1 MDKLSGDM
9 NYELL
14 MKGIDGE
21 VWSLDLPLDA
31 PAMNYQTNNLAEL
44 KDRNASYSQRISLP
58 RTTHNEQAFQFSFVI
73 GSGSYVPYMRFPCQ
87 LFYEGALISPVG
99 AVLNI
104 VDVSDESIGIQII
117 GATADLFDTLNNTD
131 AKDPGDGMFLL
142 KWYTDTMGQIERRLV
157 GPEGVKVLYFW
168 LYATLQKNPNI
179 PPISMEAIQQVRE
192 LDKFYPHLNWYDL
205 VTWIFAREGYS
216 LETDVDPVDRDEMFL
231 PCTYPV
237 LADNPNAPK
246 ASGTGWIQDPPI
258 GTTVGVVWQGFP
270 GVTLSD
276 PVAGRLLMG
285 TVAGT
290 FNWMTLWD
298 TTITFSFS
306 WSNISAIRNGSVAVQ
321 VTHYKNDGTS
331 AIVLIRSWSSGS
343 SGSASVNIPM
353 EAGEHILVSGSLATV
368 NPSANQYDMRFPV
381 SITAPPVPET
391 SPGDKPQPGLTYDLL
406 ASTGFKSLGDIV
418 KAFFQL
424 FGLTIDVNPA
434 TKVAR
439 AYSVQEFY
447 NRRSSSGK
455 NWSDKLIKGKDTK
468 LTFQLS
474 NYAQS
479 NEIKLEDNK
488 DNNVTDSYK
497 FSIPDVNLQ
506 PTKLLFQIG
515 FLAGLNQT
523 LYDEDTTDK
532 VHTIA
537 NYPIWTVNRGRVEN
551 GEMTETTW
559 EYNALSKPMVVHV
572 NKSDYMWPQVSVGYT
587 LIRVRLF
594 TAYFKNLN
602 YYVPKY
608 YDKLI
613 NNILKRPKILQTQIL
628 LDSLDIQSLDLFDP
642 IWLEEPGFWFYVSKI
657 NNFQA
662 EKITKVDLIRM

>member
-1 MDKLSGDM
+1 M

-31 PAMNYQTNNLAEL
+31 PAMNYQINNLAEL

-58 RTTHNEQAFQFSFVI
+58 RTTHNEQAFQFSFVV
-73 GSGSYVPYMRFPCQ
+73 GSGSCVPYMKFPCQ
-87 LFYEGALISPVG
+87 LFYEGALISPAG

-104 VDVSDESIGIQII
+104 VDVSDTSIGVQIL
-117 GATADLFDTLNNTD
+117 GATVDLFDTLNNTD

-142 KWYTDTMGQIERRLV
+142 KWYTDTMGQTERYLS
-157 GPEGVKVLYFW
+157 GPEKVKVLYFW
-168 LYATLQKNPNI
+168 LYATLQKNPNF
-179 PPISMEAIQQVRE
+179 PPFAMEAIRQVRE

-205 VTWIFAREGYS
+205 VTWIFDRAGYS
-216 LETDVDPVDRDEMFL
+216 LETDVDPVDRAEMFL

-237 LADNPNAPK
+237 LADNPKAPR
-246 ASGTGWIQDPPI
+246 ASGIGWIRDF
-258 GTTVGVVWQGFP
+258 TVGTPAGVIWKGSP
-270 GVTLSD
+270 GVTLRD
-276 PVAGRLLMG
+276 PVAGRLNIG
-285 TVAGT
+285 PGSGT
-290 FNWMTLWD
+290 FSWMTLWD
-298 TTITFSFS
+298 TTITFRFS
-306 WSNISAIRNGSVAVQ
+306 WSNISAIRNSSVAVK

-331 AIVLIRSWSSGS
+331 AVVLTRSWSTGS
-343 SGSASVNIPM
+343 SGSASVDIQM
-353 EAGEHILVSGSLATV
+353 EAGEHILVSGTLAVIT
-368 NPSANQYDMRFPV
+368 NPVSSFDMRFPV

-418 KAFFQL
+418 KAFVQL
-424 FGLTIDVNPA
+424 FGLTVDVNPA
-434 TKVAR
+434 TKEAR
-439 AYSVQEFY
+439 AYSIQEFY

-474 NYAQS
+474 SYAQS
-479 NEIKLEDNK
+479 NEMKLEDNK

-515 FLAGLNQT
+515 FLAGLNQS
-523 LYDEDTTDK
+523 LYDAGNTNK
-532 VHTIA
+532 IHTLA
-537 NYPIWTVNRGRVEN
+537 NYPIWTINRGRMEN
-551 GEMTETTW
+551 GEVTETTW
-559 EYNALSKPMVVHV
+559 EYNVLSKPMVVHID
-572 NKSDYMWPQVSVGYT
+572 KSDYMRPNVRVGYT
-587 LIRVRLF
+587 LTQVRLY

-613 NNILKRPKILQTQIL
+613 NNILKRPKILQVQIL
-628 LDSLDIQSLDLFDP
+628 LDSLDIQSLDLFNP
-642 IWLEEPGFWFYVSKI
+642 IWLEEHGFWFYVSKI

-662 EKITKVDLIRM
+662 GKIPKVDLIRM

>member
-1 MDKLSGDM
+1 MD
-9 NYELL
+9 YELL

-31 PAMNYQTNNLAEL
+31 PAMNYQINSLAEL

-58 RTTHNEQAFQFSFVI
+58 RTTHNEQAFQFSFEV
-73 GSGSYVPYMRFPCQ
+73 GSGSDVPYMRFPCQ
-87 LFYEGALISPVG
+87 LFYEGALISPAG

-104 VDVSDESIGIQII
+104 VDVSDTSIGVQIL
-117 GATADLFDTLNNTD
+117 GATVDLFDTLNNTD

-142 KWYTDTMGQIERRLV
+142 KWYTDTMGQTERYLS
-157 GPEGVKVLYFW
+157 GSGEAKVLYFW
-168 LYATLQKNPNI
+168 LYATLEKNPNF
-179 PPISMEAIQQVRE
+179 PPFAMEAIRQVSE

-205 VTWIFAREGYS
+205 VTWIFDRAGYS

-237 LADNPNAPK
+237 LADNPKAPG
-246 ASGTGWIQDPPI
+246 ASGIGWIRNPSV
-258 GTTVGVVWQGFP
+258 GTPTGVIWKGSP

-276 PVAGRLLMG
+276 PVAGRLTIG
-285 TVAGT
+285 PGSGT
-290 FNWMTLWD
+290 FSWMTLWD
-298 TTITFSFS
+298 TTITFRFS
-306 WSNISAIRNGSVAVQ
+306 WSNISAIQKSSVSVK

-331 AIVLIRSWSSGS
+331 AVVLTRSWSSGS
-343 SGSASVNIPM
+343 SGSASVDIQM
-353 EAGEHILVSGSLATV
+353 EAGEHILVSGTLSIVT
-368 NPSANQYDMRFPV
+368 NPGSSFDLRFPV

-418 KAFFQL
+418 KAFVQL
-424 FGLTIDVNPA
+424 FGLTVDVNPV

-439 AYSVQEFY
+439 AYSIQEFY
-447 NRRSSSGK
+447 NRLSSSGK
-455 NWSDKLIKGKDTK
+455 NWSDKLIKGKDSK

-474 NYAQS
+474 SYAQS
-479 NEIKLEDNK
+479 NEMKLEDNK

-515 FLAGLNQT
+515 FLAGLNQS
-523 LYDEDTTDK
+523 LYDADTTNK
-532 VHTIA
+532 IHTLA
-537 NYPIWTVNRGRVEN
+537 NYPIWTINRGRVEN
-551 GEMTETTW
+551 GEVIETTW
-559 EYNALSKPMVVHV
+559 EYNVLSKPMVVHID
-572 NKSDYMWPQVSVGYT
+572 KSDYMRPKVRVGNT
-587 LIRVRLF
+587 ITQVRLY
-594 TAYFKNLN
+594 TAYFKKLK

-608 YDKLI
+608 YGKLI
-613 NNILKRPKILQTQIL
+613 NNILKRPKILQVQIL
-628 LDSLDIQSLDLFDP
+628 LDSFDIQSLDLFNP
-642 IWLEEPGFWFYVSKI
+642 IWLEEHGFWFYVSKI

-662 EKITKVDLIRM
+662 GKIPKVDLIRM

>member
-1 MDKLSGDM
+1 M

-31 PAMNYQTNNLAEL
+31 PAMTYQINNLSEL

-58 RTTHNEQAFQFSFVI
+58 RTTHNEQAFQFSFVV
-73 GSGSYVPYMRFPCQ
+73 GSGSDAPYMKFPCQ
-87 LFYEGALISPVG
+87 LFYEGALISPAG

-104 VDVSDESIGIQII
+104 VDVSDTSIGVQIL
-117 GATADLFDTLNNTD
+117 GATVDLFDTLNNTD

-142 KWYTDTMGQIERRLV
+142 KWYTDTMGQTERYLS
-157 GPEGVKVLYFW
+157 GPKGVKVRYFW
-168 LYATLQKNPNI
+168 LYATLQKNPNF
-179 PPISMEAIQQVRE
+179 PPFAMEAIRQVSG

-205 VTWIFAREGYS
+205 VTWIFDRAGYS
-216 LETDVDPVDRDEMFL
+216 LETDVDSADRAGMFL

-237 LADNPNAPK
+237 LADNPKAPG
-246 ASGTGWIQDPPI
+246 ASGVGWIRNPTV
-258 GTTVGVVWQGFP
+258 GTPNGVVWKGSP

-276 PVAGRLLMG
+276 PVAGRLTTG
-285 TVAGT
+285 PGSGT
-290 FNWMTLWD
+290 FSWMTLWD
-298 TTITFSFS
+298 TTITFKFS
-306 WSNISAIRNGSVAVQ
+306 WSNISAIQKSSVSVK

-331 AIVLIRSWSSGS
+331 AVVLTRTWSSGS
-343 SGSASVNIPM
+343 SGSASVNIQM
-353 EAGEHILVSGSLATV
+353 EAGEHIQVSGTLAIV
-368 NPSANQYDMRFPV
+368 INSGGSFDLRFPV

-418 KAFFQL
+418 KAFVQL
-424 FGLTIDVNPA
+424 FGLTVDVNPA

-439 AYSVQEFY
+439 AYSTREFY
-447 NRRSSSGK
+447 NRQSSSGK

-474 NYAQS
+474 SYAQS
-479 NEIKLEDNK
+479 NEMKLEDNK

-515 FLAGLNQT
+515 FLAGLNQR
-523 LYDEDTTDK
+523 LYDSDTTNTT
-532 VHTIA
+532 HTLA
-537 NYPIWTVNRGRVEN
+537 NYPIWTVNRGQMEN
-551 GEMTETTW
+551 GKMTEPTW
-559 EYNALSKPMVVHV
+559 EYNVLSKPMVVHID
-572 NKSDYMWPQVSVGYT
+572 KSDFMRPKVKVGYT
-587 LIRVRLF
+587 LTQVRLY

-608 YDKLI
+608 YNKLI
-613 NNILKRPKILQTQIL
+613 NNILKRPKILQVQIL
-628 LDSLDIQSLDLFDP
+628 LDSLDIQNLDLFNP
-642 IWLEEPGFWFYVSKI
+642 IWLEEHGFWFYVSKI
-657 NNFQA
+657 SNFQA
-662 EKITKVDLIRM
+662 GKITKVDLIRM

>member
-1 MDKLSGDM
+1 M

-14 MKGIDGE
+14 MKGIDGK

-31 PAMNYQTNNLAEL
+31 PAMNYQINNLAEL

-58 RTTHNEQAFQFSFVI
+58 RTTHNEQAFQFSFEV
-73 GSGSYVPYMRFPCQ
+73 GSGSGVPYMRFPCQ
-87 LFYEGALISPVG
+87 LFYEGALISPAG

-104 VDVSDESIGIQII
+104 VDVSDTSIGVQIL
-117 GATADLFDTLNNTD
+117 GATVDLFDTLNNTD

-142 KWYTDTMGQIERRLV
+142 KWYTDTMGQTERYLS
-157 GPEGVKVLYFW
+157 GSGEAKVLYFW
-168 LYATLQKNPNI
+168 LYATLQKNPNF
-179 PPISMEAIQQVRE
+179 PPFAMEAIRQVRE

-205 VTWIFAREGYS
+205 VTWIFGRAGYS
-216 LETDVDPVDRDEMFL
+216 LETDVDPVDRAEMFL

-237 LADNPNAPK
+237 LADDPK
-246 ASGTGWIQDPPI
+246 APRASGIGWIRNP
-258 GTTVGVVWQGFP
+258 TVGTPTGVIWKGSP

-276 PVAGRLLMG
+276 PVAGRLTIG
-285 TVAGT
+285 PESGT
-290 FNWMTLWD
+290 FSWMTLWD
-298 TTITFSFS
+298 TTITFRFS
-306 WSNISAIRNGSVAVQ
+306 WSNISAIQKSSVSVK

-331 AIVLIRSWSSGS
+331 AVVLTRSWSSGS
-343 SGSASVNIPM
+343 SGSASVDIQM
-353 EAGEHILVSGSLATV
+353 EAGEHILVSGTLAIVT
-368 NPSANQYDMRFPV
+368 NPGSSFDMIFPV

-418 KAFFQL
+418 KAFVQL
-424 FGLTIDVNPA
+424 FGLTVDVNPV

-439 AYSVQEFY
+439 AYSIREFY

-474 NYAQS
+474 SYAQS

-515 FLAGLNQT
+515 FLAGLNQS
-523 LYDEDTTDK
+523 LYDADTTDK
-532 VHTIA
+532 IHTLA
-537 NYPIWTVNRGRVEN
+537 NYPIWTINRGRMEN
-551 GEMTETTW
+551 GEVTETTW
-559 EYNALSKPMVVHV
+559 EYNVLSKPMVVHID
-572 NKSDYMWPQVSVGYT
+572 KSDYMRPKVRVGHT
-587 LIRVRLF
+587 TTQVRLY
-594 TAYFKNLN
+594 TAYFKNLK

-613 NNILKRPKILQTQIL
+613 NNILKRPKILQVQIL
-628 LDSLDIQSLDLFDP
+628 LDSLDIQSLDLFNP
-642 IWLEEPGFWFYVSKI
+642 IWLEEHGFWFYVSKI

-662 EKITKVDLIRM
+662 GKIPKVDLIRM

>member
-1 MDKLSGDM
+1 M

-14 MKGIDGE
+14 MKGIDGK

-31 PAMNYQTNNLAEL
+31 PAMNYQINNLAEL

-58 RTTHNEQAFQFSFVI
+58 RTTHNEQAFQFSFVV
-73 GSGSYVPYMRFPCQ
+73 GSGSSVPYMKFPCQ
-87 LFYEGALISPVG
+87 LFYEGALISPAG

-104 VDVSDESIGIQII
+104 VDVSDASIGVQIL

-142 KWYTDTMGQIERRLV
+142 KWYTDTMGQTERYLS
-157 GPEGVKVLYFW
+157 GPEKAKVLYFW
-168 LYATLQKNPNI
+168 LYATLQKNPNF
-179 PPISMEAIQQVRE
+179 PPIAMEAIRQVSE

-205 VTWIFAREGYS
+205 VTWIFDRAGYS
-216 LETDVDPVDRDEMFL
+216 LETDVDLVDRAEMFL

-237 LADNPNAPK
+237 LADNPKDPR
-246 ASGTGWIQDPPI
+246 ASGIGWIRNPSV
-258 GTTVGVVWQGFP
+258 GTTGVTWKGSP

-276 PVAGRLLMG
+276 PVAGRLTIG
-285 TVAGT
+285 PTPGT

-298 TTITFSFS
+298 TTIAFNFS
-306 WSNISAIRNGSVAVQ
+306 WSNISDIQKSSVAVK

-331 AIVLIRSWSSGS
+331 AVVLVRSWSSGT
-343 SGSASVNIPM
+343 SGSASVDIQM
-353 EAGEHILVSGSLATV
+353 EAGEYILVSGTLAMV
-368 NPSANQYDMRFPV
+368 VKPVGSFDMRFPV

-418 KAFFQL
+418 KAFVQL
-424 FGLTIDVNPA
+424 FGLTVDVNPV

-439 AYSVQEFY
+439 AYSMQEFY

-474 NYAQS
+474 SYAQS
-479 NEIKLEDNK
+479 NEMKLEDNK

-515 FLAGLNQT
+515 FLAGLNQR
-523 LYDEDTTDK
+523 LYDADITNAT
-532 VHTIA
+532 HTLA
-537 NYPIWTVNRGRVEN
+537 NYPIWTVNRGRMEN

-559 EYNALSKPMVVHV
+559 EYNVLSKPMVVHID
-572 NKSDYMWPQVSVGYT
+572 KSDFMRPKVKVGRT
-587 LIRVRLF
+587 LTQVRLY
-594 TAYFKNLN
+594 TAYFKKLK

-608 YDKLI
+608 YNKLI
-613 NNILKRPKILQTQIL
+613 NNILKRPKILQVQIL
-628 LDSLDIQSLDLFDP
+628 LDSLDIQSLDLFNP
-642 IWLEEPGFWFYVSKI
+642 IWLEEHGFWFYVSKI

-662 EKITKVDLIRM
+662 GKIPKVDLIRM

>member
-1 MDKLSGDM
+1 M

-14 MKGIDGE
+14 MKGGDAE

-31 PAMNYQTNNLAEL
+31 PAMNYQINNLAEL

-58 RTTHNEQAFQFSFVI
+58 RTTHNEQAFQFSLVVD
-73 GSGSYVPYMRFPCQ
+73 SGSYVPYMKFPCQ
-87 LFYEGALISPVG
+87 LFYEGALISPAG

-104 VDVSDESIGIQII
+104 VDVSDTSIGIQII

-131 AKDPGDGMFLL
+131 AKDPGTGMFLL
-142 KWYTDTMGQIERRLV
+142 KWYTDTMGQAERYLS
-157 GPEGVKVLYFW
+157 GPGKSKVLYFW
-168 LYATLQKNPNI
+168 LYATLQKNPNV
-179 PPISMEAIQQVRE
+179 PPISTEAIQEVRE

-205 VTWIFAREGYS
+205 VTWIFDRKGYS
-216 LETDVDPVDRDEMFL
+216 LETDVDPVDRAEMFL

-237 LADNPNAPK
+237 LADNPNVPE
-246 ASGTGWIQDPPI
+246 ASGTGWIRDTPS
-258 GTTVGVVWQGFP
+258 GGFDSVRWQGSP

-276 PVAGRLLMG
+276 PVAGRLSINTTSG
-285 TVAGT
+285 E
-290 FNWMTLWD
+290 FSWMTLWD

-306 WSNISAIRNGSVAVQ
+306 WSNTSAIQKGTVAVQ

-331 AIVLIRSWSSGS
+331 AIVLTRSWTSGS
-343 SGSASVNIPM
+343 SGSASVDIPM
-353 EAGEHILVSGSLATV
+353 EAGEHIQVHGYLRVGSLSTD
-368 NPSANQYDMRFPV
+368 QYDMRFPV
-381 SITAPPVPET
+381 RITAPIPPET
-391 SPGDKPQPGLTYDLL
+391 SPGDRPYPGLTYDLL

-434 TKVAR
+434 TKVVR

-447 NRRSSSGK
+447 NRQSSSGK

-474 NYAQS
+474 SYAQT

-523 LYDEDTTDK
+523 LYDAGSTQRL
-532 VHTIA
+532 HTLA
-537 NYPIWTVNRGRVEN
+537 NYPIWTINRGRMEN

-559 EYNALSKPMVVHV
+559 EYNALSKPMVVHI
-572 NKSDYMWPQVSVGYT
+572 NKSDYLRPQVSVGYT
-587 LIRVRLF
+587 LTPIRLC

-628 LDSLDIQSLDLFDP
+628 LDSLDIQSLDLFNP
-642 IWLEEPGFWFYVSKI
+642 IWLEEHGFWFYVSKI

-662 EKITKVDLIRM
+662 GKITKVDLIRM

>member
-1 MDKLSGDM
+1 M

-31 PAMNYQTNNLAEL
+31 PAMNYQINNLAEL

-58 RTTHNEQAFQFSFVI
+58 RTTHNEQAFQFSFGI
-73 GSGSYVPYMRFPCQ
+73 GSGSNVPYMKFPCQ
-87 LFYEGALISPVG
+87 LFCEGARISPVG

-104 VDVSDESIGIQII
+104 VGVSDEAIGIQII

-131 AKDPGDGMFLL
+131 AKDPGDGMFLF
-142 KWYTDTMGQIERRLV
+142 KWYTDTMGQIEQHLT
-157 GPEGVKVLYFW
+157 GPEGVEVLYFW
-168 LYATLQKNPNI
+168 LYATLQKNPNT
-179 PPISMEAIQQVRE
+179 PPVSMEAIQQVRE

-216 LETDVDPVDRDEMFL
+216 LETDVDPVDRAEMFL

-237 LADNPNAPK
+237 LADNPRAPK
-246 ASGTGWIQDPPI
+246 ASGTGSIQDPSI
-258 GTTVGVVWQGFP
+258 GTTVGVTWQGLP
-270 GVTLSD
+270 GVPLSD
-276 PVAGRLLMG
+276 PVAGRLNMDH
-285 TVAGT
+285 APGT

-298 TTITFSFS
+298 TTITFSFA
-306 WSNISAIRNGSVAVQ
+306 WSNTSAIRNGAVTVK
-321 VTHYKNDGTS
+321 VTHYKNDGTD
-331 AIVLIRSWSSGS
+331 AIVLNRSWMSGS
-343 SGSASVNIPM
+343 SGSVSVYIPM
-353 EAGEHILVSGSLATV
+353 EAGENIQVYGALAVGRSSPTR
-368 NPSANQYDMRFPV
+368 YDMRFPV

-424 FGLTIDVNPA
+424 FGLTIDVDPA

-439 AYSVQEFY
+439 AYSAQEFY

-497 FSIPDVNLQ
+497 FSVPDVNLQ

-515 FLAGLNQT
+515 FLAGLNQG
-523 LYDEDTTDK
+523 LYDEDTTK
-532 VHTIA
+532 AHTLA
-537 NYPIWTVNRGRVEN
+537 NYPIWTINRGRVEN

-559 EYNALSKPMVVHV
+559 EYNALSKPMVVHI
-572 NKSDYMWPQVSVGYT
+572 NKSDYMQPQVRVGYFQT
-587 LIRVRLF
+587 RARLY

-628 LDSLDIQSLDLFDP
+628 LDPPDIQSLDLFNP
-642 IWLEEPGFWFYVSKI
+642 IWLEEHGFWFYVSKI

-662 EKITKVDLIRM
+662 GKITKVDLIRM

>member
-1 MDKLSGDM
+1 M

-31 PAMNYQTNNLAEL
+31 PAMNYQINNLAEL
-44 KDRNASYSQRISLP
+44 KDRNVSYSQRISLP
-58 RTTHNEQAFQFSFVI
+58 RTTHNEQAFQFSFVV
-73 GSGSYVPYMRFPCQ
+73 GSGSHVPYMKFPCQ
-87 LFYEGALISPVG
+87 LFYEGALISPAG

-104 VDVSDESIGIQII
+104 VDVSDTSIGVQIL

-131 AKDPGDGMFLL
+131 AKDPGTGMFLL
-142 KWYTDTMGQIERRLV
+142 KWYMDTMGQAERYLS
-157 GPEGVKVLYFW
+157 GPEESKVLYFW
-168 LYATLQKNPNI
+168 LYATLQKNPNGS
-179 PPISMEAIQQVRE
+179 PSSREAIGQVRE

-205 VTWIFAREGYS
+205 VTWIFDRAGYS
-216 LETDVDPVDRDEMFL
+216 LETDVDSVDRSEMFL

-258 GTTVGVVWQGFP
+258 GTIAGVIWQGYP

-285 TVAGT
+285 AVSGT
-290 FNWMTLWD
+290 FSWMTLWD

-331 AIVLIRSWSSGS
+331 AIVLTRSWSSGS
-343 SGSASVNIPM
+343 SGSASVDIPM
-353 EAGEHILVSGSLATV
+353 EAGEHIQVSGSLTTI
-368 NPSANQYDMRFPV
+368 NSPSVNQYDLRFPV

-455 NWSDKLIKGKDTK
+455 NWSDKLIEGKDTK

-474 NYAQS
+474 RYAQA

-515 FLAGLNQT
+515 FLAGLTQT
-523 LYDEDTTDK
+523 LYDWDTTNK
-532 VHTIA
+532 FHKLA
-537 NYPIWTVNRGRVEN
+537 NYPIWTINRGRMEN

-559 EYNALSKPMVVHV
+559 EYNALSKPMVVHI

-587 LIRVRLF
+587 LTRVRLY

-608 YDKLI
+608 YGKLI

-628 LDSLDIQSLDLFDP
+628 LDSLDIQGLDLFDP
-642 IWLEEPGFWFYVSKI
+642 IWLEEHGFWFYVSKI

-662 EKITKVDLIRM
+662 GKITKVDLIRM

>member
-1 MDKLSGDM
+1 
-9 NYELL
+9 

-31 PAMNYQTNNLAEL
+31 LAMNYQINNLAEL

-58 RTTHNEQAFQFSFVI
+58 RTTHNEQAFQFSFVV
-73 GSGSYVPYMRFPCQ
+73 GSGSNVPYRRFPCQ
-87 LFYEGALISPVG
+87 LFYEGALISPAG

-104 VDVSDESIGIQII
+104 VDVSDTSIGIQIL
-117 GATADLFDTLNNTD
+117 GANADLFDTLNNTD
-131 AKDPGDGMFLL
+131 AKDPGTGMFLL
-142 KWYTDTMGQIERRLV
+142 KWYTDTMGQSERYLS
-157 GPEGVKVLYFW
+157 GPEKSKVLYFW
-168 LYATLQKNPNI
+168 LYATLQKNPNV
-179 PPISMEAIQQVRE
+179 PPISMEAIGQVRE

-205 VTWIFAREGYS
+205 VTWIFDRAGYS
-216 LETDVDPVDRDEMFL
+216 LETDVDSVDRSEMFL

-237 LADNPNAPK
+237 LADNPNVPK
-246 ASGTGWIQDPPI
+246 ASGTGWIQDPPSGAI
-258 GTTVGVVWQGFP
+258 VGVIWQGSP

-285 TVAGT
+285 TLSGT
-290 FNWMTLWD
+290 FSWMTLWD

-306 WSNISAIRNGSVAVQ
+306 WSNISAIRNGHVAIQ
-321 VTHYKNDGTS
+321 VNHYKNDGTS
-331 AIVLIRSWSSGS
+331 AIVLNRTWLSGS
-343 SGSASVNIPM
+343 SGSASVDIPM
-353 EAGEHILVSGSLATV
+353 EAGEHILVYGSLYTG
-368 NPSANQYDMRFPV
+368 NPSVNQYDMRFPV
-381 SITAPPVPET
+381 SITAPPVPEI
-391 SPGDKPQPGLTYDLL
+391 SPGGKPQPGLTYDLL

-439 AYSVQEFY
+439 AYSVREFY

-474 NYAQS
+474 SYAQS

-523 LYDEDTTDK
+523 LYDRDSTSKT
-532 VHTIA
+532 HTLA
-537 NYPIWTVNRGRVEN
+537 NYPIWTINRGRMEN

-559 EYNALSKPMVVHV
+559 EYNALSKPMVVHI
-572 NKSDYMWPQVSVGYT
+572 NKSDYMWPQVSVGYALT
-587 LIRVRLF
+587 RVRLY
-594 TAYFKNLN
+594 TARFKSLN
-602 YYVPKY
+602 YYIPKY
-608 YDKLI
+608 YGKLI
-613 NNILKRPKILQTQIL
+613 DNILKRPKILQTQIL
-628 LDSLDIQSLDLFDP
+628 LDSLDIQSLDLFNP
-642 IWLEEPGFWFYVSKI
+642 IWLEEHGFWFYVSKI

-662 EKITKVDLIRM
+662 GKITKVDLIRM

>member
-1 MDKLSGDM
+1 M

-14 MKGIDGE
+14 MKGIDGD

-31 PAMNYQTNNLAEL
+31 PAMNYQINNLAEL

-73 GSGSYVPYMRFPCQ
+73 GSGSDVPYMKFPCQ

-104 VDVSDESIGIQII
+104 VDVSDTSIGIQIL

-131 AKDPGDGMFLL
+131 AKDPGTGMFLL
-142 KWYTDTMGQIERRLV
+142 KWYTDTMGQAERYLS
-157 GPEGVKVLYFW
+157 GTEESKVLYFW
-168 LYATLQKNPNI
+168 LYATLQKNPNV
-179 PPISMEAIQQVRE
+179 PPISMEAIRQVRE

-205 VTWIFAREGYS
+205 VTWIFDRAGYS
-216 LETDVDPVDRDEMFL
+216 LETDVDSVDRSEMFL

-237 LADNPNAPK
+237 LADNLNAPK

-258 GTTVGVVWQGFP
+258 GAIVGVTWQGYP

-276 PVAGRLLMG
+276 PIAGRLRMG
-285 TVAGT
+285 SVAGT
-290 FNWMTLWD
+290 FSWVTLWD
-298 TTITFSFS
+298 TTITFSFA
-306 WSNISAIRNGSVAVQ
+306 WSNISVIRNDSVTVQ

-331 AIVLIRSWSSGS
+331 VIVLTRSWSSES
-343 SGSASVNIPM
+343 SGSVSVDIQM
-353 EAGEHILVSGSLATV
+353 EAGEHILVDGSLITV
-368 NPSANQYDMRFPV
+368 KPSANQYDMRFPV
-381 SITAPPVPET
+381 SITAPPVPEI

-474 NYAQS
+474 SYAQS

-497 FSIPDVNLQ
+497 FSIQDVNLQ

-523 LYDEDTTDK
+523 LYDEDSTSKT
-532 VHTIA
+532 HTLA
-537 NYPIWTVNRGRVEN
+537 NYPIWTINRGRMEN

-559 EYNALSKPMVVHV
+559 EYNALSKPMVVHI
-572 NKSDYMWPQVSVGYT
+572 NKSDYMGVQISVGYDLT
-587 LIRVRLF
+587 RVRLY

-628 LDSLDIQSLDLFDP
+628 LDSLDIQSLDLFNP
-642 IWLEEPGFWFYVSKI
+642 IWLEEHGFWFYVSKI

-662 EKITKVDLIRM
+662 GKITKVDLVRM

>member
-1 MDKLSGDM
+1 M

-14 MKGIDGE
+14 MKGIGGE

-31 PAMNYQTNNLAEL
+31 PAMNYQINNLAEL

-58 RTTHNEQAFQFSFVI
+58 RTTHNEQAFQFSFVV
-73 GSGSYVPYMRFPCQ
+73 GSGSYVPYMKFPCQ
-87 LFYEGALISPVG
+87 LFYEGALISPAG

-104 VDVSDESIGIQII
+104 VDVSDTSIGVQIL
-117 GATADLFDTLNNTD
+117 GATTDLFDTLNNTD
-131 AKDPGDGMFLL
+131 AKDPGTGMFLL
-142 KWYTDTMGQIERRLV
+142 KWYTNTMGQAERYLS
-157 GPEGVKVLYFW
+157 GSEESKVLYFW
-168 LYATLQKNPNI
+168 LYATLQKNPNM
-179 PPISMEAIQQVRE
+179 PPISTEAIQEVRE

-205 VTWIFAREGYS
+205 VTWIFDREGYS
-216 LETDVDPVDRDEMFL
+216 LETDVDSVDRSEMFL

-246 ASGTGWIQDPPI
+246 ASGTGWIRDTPP
-258 GTTVGVVWQGFP
+258 GGLAGVTWQGSP

-276 PVAGRLLMG
+276 PVAGRLIINPIPG
-285 TVAGT
+285 E
-290 FNWMTLWD
+290 FSWMTLWD

-306 WSNISAIRNGSVAVQ
+306 WSNTSAIQRGTVAVR

-331 AIVLIRSWSSGS
+331 AIVLTRSWTSGS
-343 SGSASVNIPM
+343 SGSASVDIPM
-353 EAGEHILVSGSLATV
+353 EAGEHILVSGTLVAGYLTTD
-368 NPSANQYDMRFPV
+368 QYDMRFPV
-381 SITAPPVPET
+381 SITAPIPPET
-391 SPGDKPQPGLTYDLL
+391 SPGDKPYPGLTYDLL

-468 LTFQLS
+468 LTFRVS
-474 NYAQS
+474 SYAQS

-523 LYDEDTTDK
+523 LYDAGSTQRL
-532 VHTIA
+532 HTLA
-537 NYPIWTVNRGRVEN
+537 NYPIWTINRGRMEN

-559 EYNALSKPMVVHV
+559 EYNALSKPMVVHI
-572 NKSDYMWPQVSVGYT
+572 NKSDYMRPQVSVGYT
-587 LIRVRLF
+587 LTPIRLY

-613 NNILKRPKILQTQIL
+613 DNILKRPKILQTQIL
-628 LDSLDIQSLDLFDP
+628 LDSLDIQSLDLFNP
-642 IWLEEPGFWFYVSKI
+642 IWLEEHGFWFYVSKI

-662 EKITKVDLIRM
+662 GKITKVDLIRM

>member
-1 MDKLSGDM
+1 M

-14 MKGIDGE
+14 MKDSDGE

-31 PAMNYQTNNLAEL
+31 PAMNYQINNLAEL

-58 RTTHNEQAFQFSFVI
+58 RTTHNEQAFQFSSVI
-73 GSGSYVPYMRFPCQ
+73 GSGSYAPYRRFPCQ
-87 LFYEGALISPVG
+87 LFYEGALISPAG

-104 VDVSDESIGIQII
+104 VDASDESIGIQII

-142 KWYTDTMGQIERRLV
+142 KWYVDTMGQTERYLL
-157 GPEGVKVLYFW
+157 GAEETPILYFW
-168 LYATLQKNPNI
+168 LYATLQKNPNN
-179 PPISMEAIQQVRE
+179 PPIPMEAIGQVRE

-205 VTWIFAREGYS
+205 VTWIFDRAGYS
-216 LETDVDPVDRDEMFL
+216 LETDVDPVDRAEMFL

-237 LADNPNAPK
+237 LADNPNVPK
-246 ASGTGWIQDPPI
+246 ASGTGWVKDTPP
-258 GTTVGVVWQGFP
+258 GGLAGVKWQGSP

-276 PVAGRLLMG
+276 PVAGRLIIDTIPG
-285 TVAGT
+285 E
-290 FNWMTLWD
+290 FSWMTLWD

-306 WSNISAIRNGSVAVQ
+306 WSNTSAISRGTVAVR
-321 VTHYKNDGTS
+321 VAHYKNDGTD
-331 AIVLIRSWSSGS
+331 AIVLSRSWTSGS
-343 SGSASVNIPM
+343 SGSVSVDIPM
-353 EAGEHILVSGSLATV
+353 EAGEHILVNGSLLAGNFTTD
-368 NPSANQYDMRFPV
+368 QYDMRFPV
-381 SITAPPVPET
+381 SITAPIPPET
-391 SPGDKPQPGLTYDLL
+391 SPGDRPYPGLTYDLL

-418 KAFFQL
+418 KAFLQL

-434 TKVAR
+434 TRVAR
-439 AYSVQEFY
+439 AYSVQEIY

-474 NYAQS
+474 SYAQS

-497 FSIPDVNLQ
+497 FSIQDVNLQ

-515 FLAGLNQT
+515 FLAGLNQA
-523 LYDEDTTDK
+523 LYDEYTQRL
-532 VHTIA
+532 HTLA
-537 NYPIWTVNRGRVEN
+537 NYPIWTINRGRMEN

-559 EYNALSKPMVVHV
+559 EYNALNKPMVVHI
-572 NKSDYMWPQVSVGYT
+572 NKYDYMEPKVSVGYALT
-587 LIRVRLF
+587 QVRLY
-594 TAYFKNLN
+594 TARFKSLN

-608 YDKLI
+608 YGKLI
-613 NNILKRPKILQTQIL
+613 DNILKRPKILQTQIL
-628 LDSLDIQSLDLFDP
+628 LDSLDIQSLDLFNP
-642 IWLEEPGFWFYVSKI
+642 IWLEEHGFWFYVSKI

-662 EKITKVDLIRM
+662 GKITKVDLIRM

>member
-1 MDKLSGDM
+1 M

-14 MKGIDGE
+14 MKGIDGK

-31 PAMNYQTNNLAEL
+31 PAMNYQINNLAEL

-58 RTTHNEQAFQFSFVI
+58 RTTHNEQAFQFSFEV
-73 GSGSYVPYMRFPCQ
+73 GSGSGVPYMRFPCQ
-87 LFYEGALISPVG
+87 LFYGGALISPAG

-104 VDVSDESIGIQII
+104 VDVSDTSIGVQIL
-117 GATADLFDTLNNTD
+117 GATVDLFDTLNNTD

-142 KWYTDTMGQIERRLV
+142 KWYTDTMGQTERYLS
-157 GPEGVKVLYFW
+157 GPEEAKVLYFW
-168 LYATLQKNPNI
+168 LYATLQKNPNF
-179 PPISMEAIQQVRE
+179 PPFDMEAIRQVSE

-205 VTWIFAREGYS
+205 VTWIFDRAGYS
-216 LETDVDPVDRDEMFL
+216 LETDVDPVDRAEMFL

-237 LADNPNAPK
+237 LADNPEAPG
-246 ASGTGWIQDPPI
+246 ASGIGWIQNPLI
-258 GTTVGVVWQGFP
+258 GTPTGVIWKGSP
-270 GVTLSD
+270 GVTLKD
-276 PVAGRLLMG
+276 PVAGRLTIG
-285 TVAGT
+285 PGSGT
-290 FNWMTLWD
+290 FSWMTLWD
-298 TTITFSFS
+298 TTITFRFS
-306 WSNISAIRNGSVAVQ
+306 WSNISAIQKSSVSVK

-331 AIVLIRSWSSGS
+331 AVVLTRSWSSGS
-343 SGSASVNIPM
+343 SGSASVNIQM
-353 EAGEHILVSGSLATV
+353 EAGEHILVSGTLAIV
-368 NPSANQYDMRFPV
+368 INPGSSFDMRFPV

-418 KAFFQL
+418 KAFVQL
-424 FGLTIDVNPA
+424 FGLTVDVNPA

-439 AYSVQEFY
+439 AYSTREFY

-474 NYAQS
+474 SYAQS
-479 NEIKLEDNK
+479 NEMKLEDNK

-515 FLAGLNQT
+515 FLAGLNQS
-523 LYDEDTTDK
+523 LYDADTTNRI
-532 VHTIA
+532 HTLA
-537 NYPIWTVNRGRVEN
+537 NYPIWTVNRGRMEN
-551 GEMTETTW
+551 GEVTETTW
-559 EYNALSKPMVVHV
+559 EYNILSKPMVVRID
-572 NKSDYMWPQVSVGYT
+572 KSDYMRPKVRVGHT
-587 LIRVRLF
+587 TTQVRLY
-594 TAYFKNLN
+594 TAYFKNLK

-608 YDKLI
+608 YGKLI
-613 NNILKRPKILQTQIL
+613 NNILKSPKILQVQIL
-628 LDSLDIQSLDLFDP
+628 LDSLDIQSLDLFNP
-642 IWLEEPGFWFYVSKI
+642 IWLEEHGFWFYVSKI

-662 EKITKVDLIRM
+662 GKIPKVDLIRM

>member
-1 MDKLSGDM
+1 M

-31 PAMNYQTNNLAEL
+31 PAMNYQINNLAEL

-58 RTTHNEQAFQFSFVI
+58 RTTHNEQAFQFSSEI
-73 GSGSYVPYMRFPCQ
+73 GSGSYVPYMKFPCQ
-87 LFYEGALISPVG
+87 LFYEGALISPAG

-104 VDVSDESIGIQII
+104 VDISDTSIGIQIL
-117 GATADLFDTLNNTD
+117 GATTDLFDTLNSTD
-131 AKDPGDGMFLL
+131 AKDPGTGMFLL
-142 KWYTDTMGQIERRLV
+142 KWYTDTMGQAKRYLS
-157 GPEGVKVLYFW
+157 GPEESKVLYFW
-168 LYATLQKNPNI
+168 LYATLQKNPNV
-179 PPISMEAIQQVRE
+179 PPVHMEAIRQVRE

-205 VTWIFAREGYS
+205 VTWIFDQAGYS
-216 LETDVDPVDRDEMFL
+216 LETDVDSVDRSEMFL

-246 ASGTGWIQDPPI
+246 ASGTGWIRDTPP
-258 GTTVGVVWQGFP
+258 GGLAGVTWQGSP

-276 PVAGRLLMG
+276 PVAGRLIIDPSPG
-285 TVAGT
+285 E
-290 FNWMTLWD
+290 FSWMTIWD

-306 WSNISAIRNGSVAVQ
+306 WSNTSAIQRGTVTVR
-321 VTHYKNDGTS
+321 VTHNKNDGTS
-331 AIVLIRSWSSGS
+331 AIVLTRSWTSGS
-343 SGSASVNIPM
+343 SGSASVDIPM
-353 EAGEHILVSGSLATV
+353 EAGENIHVYGSLVAGNFTTD
-368 NPSANQYDMRFPV
+368 QYDMRFPV
-381 SITAPPVPET
+381 SITAPIPSET
-391 SPGDKPQPGLTYDLL
+391 SPGDKPYPGLTYDLL

-424 FGLTIDVNPA
+424 FGLTIDVNSV
-434 TKVAR
+434 TKVVR
-439 AYSVQEFY
+439 AYSIQEFY

-474 NYAQS
+474 GYAQS

-515 FLAGLNQT
+515 FLAGRNQI
-523 LYDEDTTDK
+523 LYDDYTQRL
-532 VHTIA
+532 HRLA
-537 NYPIWTVNRGRVEN
+537 NYPIWTIDRGRMEN

-559 EYNALSKPMVVHV
+559 KYNALSKPMVVHI
-572 NKSDYMWPQVSVGYT
+572 KESDFMWPQVSVGYALT
-587 LIRVRLF
+587 RVRLY
-594 TAYFKNLN
+594 TARFQSLN

-608 YDKLI
+608 YGKLI

-628 LDSLDIQSLDLFDP
+628 LDSLDIQSLDLFNP
-642 IWLEEPGFWFYVSKI
+642 IWLEEHGFWFYVSKI

-662 EKITKVDLIRM
+662 GKITKVDLIRM

>member
-1 MDKLSGDM
+1 M

-31 PAMNYQTNNLAEL
+31 PAMNYQINNLAEL

-73 GSGSYVPYMRFPCQ
+73 GSGSYVPYMKFPCQ
-87 LFYEGALISPVG
+87 LFYEGALISPAG

-104 VDVSDESIGIQII
+104 VDVSDTAIGIQIL

-131 AKDPGDGMFLL
+131 AKDPGTGMFLL
-142 KWYTDTMGQIERRLV
+142 KWYTDTMGQTERYLS
-157 GPEGVKVLYFW
+157 GPGETKVLYFW
-168 LYATLQKNPNI
+168 LYATLQKNPNS
-179 PPISMEAIQQVRE
+179 PPISPADSMEAIRQVRE

-205 VTWIFAREGYS
+205 VTWIFDRAGYS
-216 LETDVDPVDRDEMFL
+216 LETDVDPIDRSEMFL

-246 ASGTGWIQDPPI
+246 ASFTGWIRGPLI
-258 GTTVGVVWQGFP
+258 GTTA
-270 GVTLSD
+270 GVTWPISD
-276 PVAGRLLMG
+276 PVAGRIKIG

-306 WSNISAIRNGSVAVQ
+306 WSNISAIRNSAVAVQ

-331 AIVLIRSWSSGS
+331 AIVLTRSWSSGS
-343 SGSASVNIPM
+343 SGSASVDILM
-353 EAGEHILVSGSLATV
+353 EAGEHILVSGSLVTD
-368 NPSANQYDMRFPV
+368 NPSANKYDMRFPV

-424 FGLTIDVNPA
+424 FGLTVDVNPA

-439 AYSVQEFY
+439 AYSVRELY

-474 NYAQS
+474 SYAQT

-515 FLAGLNQT
+515 FLAGLNRD
-523 LYDEDTTDK
+523 LYDEDTTNK
-532 VHTIA
+532 IHTLA
-537 NYPIWTVNRGRVEN
+537 NYPIWTINRGRMEN

-559 EYNALSKPMVVHV
+559 EYNALSKPMVVHI
-572 NKSDYMWPQVSVGYT
+572 NKSDYMWPQVSVGYS
-587 LIRVRLF
+587 LKRVRLY

-628 LDSLDIQSLDLFDP
+628 LDSLDIQGLDLFDP
-642 IWLEEPGFWFYVSKI
+642 IWLEEHGFWFYVSKI

-662 EKITKVDLIRM
+662 GKITKVDLIRM

>member
-1 MDKLSGDM
+1 M

-31 PAMNYQTNNLAEL
+31 PAMNYQINNLAEL

-58 RTTHNEQAFQFSFVI
+58 RTTHNEQAFQFSFEV
-73 GSGSYVPYMRFPCQ
+73 GSGSGVPYMRFPCQ
-87 LFYEGALISPVG
+87 LFYEGALISPAG

-104 VDVSDESIGIQII
+104 VDVSDTSIGVQIL
-117 GATADLFDTLNNTD
+117 GATVDLFDTLNNTD

-142 KWYTDTMGQIERRLV
+142 TWYTNTMGQTERYLS
-157 GPEGVKVLYFW
+157 GSGEAKVLYFW
-168 LYATLQKNPNI
+168 LYATLQKNPNF
-179 PPISMEAIQQVRE
+179 PPFAMEAIRQVSE

-205 VTWIFAREGYS
+205 VTWIFDRAGYS
-216 LETDVDPVDRDEMFL
+216 LETDVDLVDRAEMFL

-237 LADNPNAPK
+237 LADNPKAPR
-246 ASGTGWIQDPPI
+246 ASGIGWIQNPSI
-258 GTTVGVVWQGFP
+258 GTTGVTWKGSP
-270 GVTLSD
+270 GVTLKD
-276 PVAGRLLMG
+276 PVAGRL
-285 TVAGT
+285 TIDPVPGT

-298 TTITFSFS
+298 TTITFRFS
-306 WSNISAIRNGSVAVQ
+306 WSNISAIQKSSVAVK

-331 AIVLIRSWSSGS
+331 AVVLTRSWSSGS
-343 SGSASVNIPM
+343 SGSASVDIQM
-353 EAGEHILVSGSLATV
+353 EAGEHILVSGTLAIAVKPV
-368 NPSANQYDMRFPV
+368 NSFDMRFTV

-418 KAFFQL
+418 KAFVQL
-424 FGLTIDVNPA
+424 FGLTVDVNPV

-439 AYSVQEFY
+439 AYSIQEFY

-474 NYAQS
+474 SYAQS
-479 NEIKLEDNK
+479 NEMKLEDNK

-515 FLAGLNQT
+515 FLAGLNQR
-523 LYDEDTTDK
+523 LYDAGITNKD
-532 VHTIA
+532 HTLA
-537 NYPIWTVNRGRVEN
+537 NYPIWTINRGRMEN

-559 EYNALSKPMVVHV
+559 EYNVLSKPMVVHIDR
-572 NKSDYMWPQVSVGYT
+572 SDYMRPKVKVGYT
-587 LIRVRLF
+587 LTQIRLY
-594 TAYFKNLN
+594 TAYFKNLK

-608 YDKLI
+608 YGKLI
-613 NNILKRPKILQTQIL
+613 NNILKRPKILQVQIL
-628 LDSLDIQSLDLFDP
+628 LDSLDIQSLDLFNP
-642 IWLEEPGFWFYVSKI
+642 IWLEEHGFWFYVSKI

-662 EKITKVDLIRM
+662 GKISKVDLIRM

>member
-1 MDKLSGDM
+1 
-9 NYELL
+9 
-14 MKGIDGE
+14 MKGIDGK

-31 PAMNYQTNNLAEL
+31 PAMNYQINNLAEL

-58 RTTHNEQAFQFSFVI
+58 RTTHNEQAFQFSFEV
-73 GSGSYVPYMRFPCQ
+73 GSGSGVPYMRFPCQ
-87 LFYEGALISPVG
+87 LFYGGSLISPAG

-104 VDVSDESIGIQII
+104 VDVSDTSIGVQIL
-117 GATADLFDTLNNTD
+117 GATVDLFDTLNNTD

-142 KWYTDTMGQIERRLV
+142 KWYTDTMGQTERYLS
-157 GPEGVKVLYFW
+157 GSGEAKVLYFW
-168 LYATLQKNPNI
+168 LYATLQKNPNF
-179 PPISMEAIQQVRE
+179 PPFAMEAIRQVSE

-205 VTWIFAREGYS
+205 VTWIFDRAGYS
-216 LETDVDPVDRDEMFL
+216 LETDVDPVDRAEMFL

-237 LADNPNAPK
+237 LADNPKAPR
-246 ASGTGWIQDPPI
+246 ASGIGWIQNPPV
-258 GTTVGVVWQGFP
+258 GTPTGVIWKGSP

-276 PVAGRLLMG
+276 PVAGRLTIG
-285 TVAGT
+285 PGSGT
-290 FNWMTLWD
+290 FSWMTLWD
-298 TTITFSFS
+298 TTITFRFS
-306 WSNISAIRNGSVAVQ
+306 WSNISAIQKSSVTVK

-331 AIVLIRSWSSGS
+331 AVVLTRSWSSGS
-343 SGSASVNIPM
+343 SGNVSVDIQM
-353 EAGEHILVSGSLATV
+353 EAGEHILVSGTLAIVT
-368 NPSANQYDMRFPV
+368 NPGSSFDMRFPV

-418 KAFFQL
+418 KAFVQL
-424 FGLTIDVNPA
+424 FGLTVDVNPV

-439 AYSVQEFY
+439 AYSIREFY

-474 NYAQS
+474 SYAQS

-506 PTKLLFQIG
+506 PAKLLFQIG
-515 FLAGLNQT
+515 FLAGLNQS
-523 LYDEDTTDK
+523 LYDAGTTNK
-532 VHTIA
+532 IHTLA
-537 NYPIWTVNRGRVEN
+537 NYPIWTINRGRMEN
-551 GEMTETTW
+551 GEVTETTW
-559 EYNALSKPMVVHV
+559 EYNVLSKPMVVRID
-572 NKSDYMWPQVSVGYT
+572 KSDYMRPKVRVGHT
-587 LIRVRLF
+587 TTQVRLY
-594 TAYFKNLN
+594 TAYFKKLK

-613 NNILKRPKILQTQIL
+613 NNILKRPKILQVQIL
-628 LDSLDIQSLDLFDP
+628 LDSLDIQSLDLFNP
-642 IWLEEPGFWFYVSKI
+642 IWLEEHGFWFYVSKI

-662 EKITKVDLIRM
+662 GKIPKVDLIRM

>member
-1 MDKLSGDM
+1 
-9 NYELL
+9 

-31 PAMNYQTNNLAEL
+31 PAMNYQINNLAEL

-58 RTTHNEQAFQFSFVI
+58 RTTHNEQAFQFSFEV
-73 GSGSYVPYMRFPCQ
+73 GSGSGVPYMRFPCQ
-87 LFYEGALISPVG
+87 LFYEGALISPAG

-104 VDVSDESIGIQII
+104 VDVSDTSIGVQIL
-117 GATADLFDTLNNTD
+117 GATVDLFDTLNNTD

-142 KWYTDTMGQIERRLV
+142 KWYTDTMGQTERYLS
-157 GPEGVKVLYFW
+157 GSGEAKVLYFW
-168 LYATLQKNPNI
+168 LYATLQKNPNF
-179 PPISMEAIQQVRE
+179 PPSAMEAIRQVSE

-205 VTWIFAREGYS
+205 VTWIFDRAGYS
-216 LETDVDPVDRDEMFL
+216 LETDVAPVDRAEMFL

-237 LADNPNAPK
+237 LADDPK
-246 ASGTGWIQDPPI
+246 APRASGIGWIQKPPV
-258 GTTVGVVWQGFP
+258 GTPTGVIWKGSP

-276 PVAGRLLMG
+276 PVAGRLTIG
-285 TVAGT
+285 PGSGT
-290 FNWMTLWD
+290 FSWMTLWD
-298 TTITFSFS
+298 TTITFRFS
-306 WSNISAIRNGSVAVQ
+306 WTNISAIQKSSVTVK

-331 AIVLIRSWSSGS
+331 AVVLTRSWSSGS
-343 SGSASVNIPM
+343 SGNVSVDIQM
-353 EAGEHILVSGSLATV
+353 EAGEHILVSGTLAIVT
-368 NPSANQYDMRFPV
+368 NLGSSIDMRFPV

-418 KAFFQL
+418 KAFVQL
-424 FGLTIDVNPA
+424 FGLTVDVNPV

-439 AYSVQEFY
+439 AYSIREFY

-474 NYAQS
+474 SYAQS

-515 FLAGLNQT
+515 FLAGLNQS
-523 LYDEDTTDK
+523 LYDADTTNK
-532 VHTIA
+532 IHTLA
-537 NYPIWTVNRGRVEN
+537 NYPIWTINRGRTEN
-551 GEMTETTW
+551 GEVTETTW
-559 EYNALSKPMVVHV
+559 EYNVLSKPMVVCID
-572 NKSDYMWPQVSVGYT
+572 KSDYMRPKVRVGHT
-587 LIRVRLF
+587 TTQVRLY
-594 TAYFKNLN
+594 TAYFKNLK

-613 NNILKRPKILQTQIL
+613 HNILKSPKILQVQIL
-628 LDSLDIQSLDLFDP
+628 LDSLDIQSLDLFNP
-642 IWLEEPGFWFYVSKI
+642 IWLEEHGFWFYVSKI

-662 EKITKVDLIRM
+662 GKIPKVDLIRM

>member
-1 MDKLSGDM
+1 M

-31 PAMNYQTNNLAEL
+31 PAMNYQINNLAEL

-58 RTTHNEQAFQFSFVI
+58 RTTHNEQAFQFSFVV
-73 GSGSYVPYMRFPCQ
+73 GSGSDVPYMKFPCQ
-87 LFYEGALISPVG
+87 LFYEGALISPAG

-104 VDVSDESIGIQII
+104 VDVSDTSIGVQIL

-131 AKDPGDGMFLL
+131 AKDPGTGMFLL
-142 KWYTDTMGQIERRLV
+142 KWYTDTMGQAERYLS
-157 GPEGVKVLYFW
+157 GPEESRVLYFW
-168 LYATLQKNPNI
+168 LYATLQKNPNV
-179 PPISMEAIQQVRE
+179 PPISMEAIRQVRE

-205 VTWIFAREGYS
+205 VTWIFDQAGYS
-216 LETDVDPVDRDEMFL
+216 LETDVDSVDRSEMFL

-258 GTTVGVVWQGFP
+258 GTIVDVTWQGYP

-276 PVAGRLLMG
+276 PVAGRLLMD
-285 TVAGT
+285 TVSGT

-321 VTHYKNDGTS
+321 VTHYKNDGTD
-331 AIVLIRSWSSGS
+331 AVVLSRSWTSGS
-343 SGSASVNIPM
+343 SGSVSVDIPM
-353 EAGEHILVSGSLATV
+353 EAGEHIQVFGTLVTINS
-368 NPSANQYDMRFPV
+368 PSVNQYDMRFPV

-406 ASTGFKSLGDIV
+406 ASTGFKSLGAIV

-474 NYAQS
+474 SYAQS

-506 PTKLLFQIG
+506 STKLLFQIG

-523 LYDEDTTDK
+523 LYEGSSTGMT
-532 VHTIA
+532 HTLA
-537 NYPIWTVNRGRVEN
+537 NYPIWTINRGRMEN

-559 EYNALSKPMVVHV
+559 EYNALSKPMVVHI
-572 NKSDYMWPQVSVGYT
+572 NKSDFMGPQVSVGYT
-587 LIRVRLF
+587 LTRVRLF

-613 NNILKRPKILQTQIL
+613 NNILKSPKILQTQIL
-628 LDSLDIQSLDLFDP
+628 LDSLDIQSLDLFNP
-642 IWLEEPGFWFYVSKI
+642 IWLEEHGFWFYVSKI

-662 EKITKVDLIRM
+662 GKITKVDLIRM

>member
-1 MDKLSGDM
+1 M

-31 PAMNYQTNNLAEL
+31 PAMNYQINNLAEL

-58 RTTHNEQAFQFSFVI
+58 RTTHNEQAFQFSFVV
-73 GSGSYVPYMRFPCQ
+73 GSGSGVPYMRFPCQ
-87 LFYEGALISPVG
+87 LFYEGALISPAG

-104 VDVSDESIGIQII
+104 VDVSDTSIGVQIL
-117 GATADLFDTLNNTD
+117 GATVDLFDTLNNTD

-142 KWYTDTMGQIERRLV
+142 KWYTNTMGQTERYLS
-157 GPEGVKVLYFW
+157 GSGEAKVLYFW
-168 LYATLQKNPNI
+168 LYATLQKNPNF
-179 PPISMEAIQQVRE
+179 PPFAMEAIRQVSE

-205 VTWIFAREGYS
+205 VTWIFDRAGYS
-216 LETDVDPVDRDEMFL
+216 LETDVDPVDRAEMFL

-237 LADNPNAPK
+237 LADNPKAPG
-246 ASGTGWIQDPPI
+246 ASGIGWIRNP
-258 GTTVGVVWQGFP
+258 TVGTPTGVIWKGSP

-276 PVAGRLLMG
+276 QVAGRL
-285 TVAGT
+285 TIDPKPGT
-290 FNWMTLWD
+290 FSWMTLWD
-298 TTITFSFS
+298 TTITFRFS
-306 WSNISAIRNGSVAVQ
+306 WSNISAIQKSSVAVK

-331 AIVLIRSWSSGS
+331 AVVLTRSWSSGS
-343 SGSASVNIPM
+343 SGNVSVDIQM
-353 EAGEHILVSGSLATV
+353 EAGEHILVSGTFAIVT
-368 NPSANQYDMRFPV
+368 NPGSSIDMRFPV

-418 KAFFQL
+418 KAFVQL
-424 FGLTIDVNPA
+424 FGLTVDVNPV

-439 AYSVQEFY
+439 AYSIREFY

-474 NYAQS
+474 SYAQS

-497 FSIPDVNLQ
+497 FSISDVNLQ

-515 FLAGLNQT
+515 FLAGLNQS
-523 LYDEDTTDK
+523 LYDADITNK
-532 VHTIA
+532 IHTLA
-537 NYPIWTVNRGRVEN
+537 NYPIWTINRGRMEN
-551 GEMTETTW
+551 GEVTETTW
-559 EYNALSKPMVVHV
+559 EYNVLSKPMVVRID
-572 NKSDYMWPQVSVGYT
+572 KSDYMRPKVRVGHT
-587 LIRVRLF
+587 TTQVRLY
-594 TAYFKNLN
+594 TAYFKNLK

-608 YDKLI
+608 YGKLI
-613 NNILKRPKILQTQIL
+613 NNILKRPKILQVQIL
-628 LDSLDIQSLDLFDP
+628 LDSLDIQSLDLFNP
-642 IWLEEPGFWFYVSKI
+642 IWLEEHGFWFYVSKI

-662 EKITKVDLIRM
+662 GKIPKVDLIRM

>member
-1 MDKLSGDM
+1 M

-31 PAMNYQTNNLAEL
+31 PAMNYQINNLAEL

-58 RTTHNEQAFQFSFVI
+58 RTTHNEQAFQFSFVV
-73 GSGSYVPYMRFPCQ
+73 GSGSCVPYMKFPCQ
-87 LFYEGALISPVG
+87 LFYEGALISPAG

-104 VDVSDESIGIQII
+104 VDVSDTSIGVQIL
-117 GATADLFDTLNNTD
+117 GATVDLFDTLNNTD

-142 KWYTDTMGQIERRLV
+142 KWYTDTMGQTERYLS
-157 GPEGVKVLYFW
+157 GPEKVKVLYFW
-168 LYATLQKNPNI
+168 LYATLQKNPNF
-179 PPISMEAIQQVRE
+179 PPFAMEAIRQVRE

-205 VTWIFAREGYS
+205 VTWIFDRAGYS
-216 LETDVDPVDRDEMFL
+216 LETDVDLVDRAEMFL

-237 LADNPNAPK
+237 LADNPKAPG
-246 ASGTGWIQDPPI
+246 ASGIGWIRNF
-258 GTTVGVVWQGFP
+258 TVGTPAGVIWEGSP

-276 PVAGRLLMG
+276 PVAGRLNIG
-285 TVAGT
+285 PGSGT
-290 FNWMTLWD
+290 FSWMTLWD
-298 TTITFSFS
+298 TTITFRFS
-306 WSNISAIRNGSVAVQ
+306 WSNISAIQNSSVAVK

-331 AIVLIRSWSSGS
+331 AVVLTRSWSTGS
-343 SGSASVNIPM
+343 SGSVSVDIQM
-353 EAGEHILVSGSLATV
+353 EAGEQILVSGTLAVIT
-368 NPSANQYDMRFPV
+368 NPVSSFDMRFPV

-418 KAFFQL
+418 KAFVQL
-424 FGLTIDVNPA
+424 FGLTVDVNPD

-439 AYSVQEFY
+439 AYSIQEFY

-474 NYAQS
+474 SYAQS

-515 FLAGLNQT
+515 FLAGLNQK
-523 LYDEDTTDK
+523 LYDAGTTNK
-532 VHTIA
+532 THTLA
-537 NYPIWTVNRGRVEN
+537 NYPIWTINRDRMEN

-559 EYNALSKPMVVHV
+559 EYNVLSKPMVVHID
-572 NKSDYMWPQVSVGYT
+572 KSDYMRPVVRVGYT
-587 LIRVRLF
+587 RTQVRLY

-613 NNILKRPKILQTQIL
+613 NNILKRPKILQAQIL
-628 LDSLDIQSLDLFDP
+628 LDSLDIQSLDLFNP
-642 IWLEEPGFWFYVSKI
+642 IWLEEHGFWFYVSKI

-662 EKITKVDLIRM
+662 GKIPKVDLIRM

>member
-1 MDKLSGDM
+1 M

-14 MKGIDGE
+14 MKGIDSE

-31 PAMNYQTNNLAEL
+31 PAMNYQINNLAEL
-44 KDRNASYSQRISLP
+44 KDRNASYSQRINLP
-58 RTTHNEQAFQFSFVI
+58 RTTHNEQAFRFSFVV
-73 GSGSYVPYMRFPCQ
+73 GSGSYVPYMKFPCQ
-87 LFYEGALISPVG
+87 LFYDGALISPAG

-104 VDVSDESIGIQII
+104 VDVSDTSIGIQIL
-117 GATADLFDTLNNTD
+117 GATADFFNTLNNTD
-131 AKDPGDGMFLL
+131 AKDPGTGMFLL
-142 KWYTDTMGQIERRLV
+142 KWYTDTMGQAERYLS
-157 GPEGVKVLYFW
+157 GPEETLVLYFW
-168 LYATLQKNPNI
+168 LYATLQKNPNV
-179 PPISMEAIQQVRE
+179 PPISTEAIQEVRE

-205 VTWIFAREGYS
+205 VTWIFDREGYS
-216 LETDVDPVDRDEMFL
+216 LETDVDSVDRSEMFL

-246 ASGTGWIQDPPI
+246 ASGTGWIR
-258 GTTVGVVWQGFP
+258 GTSPGGLAGVTWQGSP

-276 PVAGRLLMG
+276 PVAGRLIIDTIPG
-285 TVAGT
+285 E
-290 FNWMTLWD
+290 FSWMTIWD

-306 WSNISAIRNGSVAVQ
+306 WSNTSAIQRGTVAVR
-321 VTHYKNDGTS
+321 VTHYKNDGTN
-331 AIVLIRSWSSGS
+331 AIVLSRSWTSGS
-343 SGSASVNIPM
+343 SGSVSVDIPM
-353 EAGEHILVSGSLATV
+353 EAGEHILVYGSLLAGNFTTD
-368 NPSANQYDMRFPV
+368 QYDMRFPV
-381 SITAPPVPET
+381 SITAPIPLET
-391 SPGDKPQPGLTYDLL
+391 SPGDKPYPGLTYDLL

-418 KAFFQL
+418 KAFIQL

-434 TKVAR
+434 TGVAR
-439 AYSVQEFY
+439 AYSIREFY

-474 NYAQS
+474 SYAQS

-497 FSIPDVNLQ
+497 FSIQDVNLQ

-515 FLAGLNQT
+515 FLAGLNQA
-523 LYDEDTTDK
+523 LYDEYTQRL
-532 VHTIA
+532 HTLA
-537 NYPIWTVNRGRVEN
+537 NYPIWTINRGRMEN

-559 EYNALSKPMVVHV
+559 EYNALSKPMVVHIS
-572 NKSDYMWPQVSVGYT
+572 KYDYMEPKVSVGYT
-587 LIRVRLF
+587 LTQVRLY

-608 YDKLI
+608 YGKLI

-628 LDSLDIQSLDLFDP
+628 LDLLDIQGLDLFNP
-642 IWLEEPGFWFYVSKI
+642 IWLEEHGFWFYVSKI

-662 EKITKVDLIRM
+662 GKITKVDLIRM

>member
-1 MDKLSGDM
+1 M

-31 PAMNYQTNNLAEL
+31 PAMNYQINNLAEL

-58 RTTHNEQAFQFSFVI
+58 RTTHNEQAFQFSFVV
-73 GSGSYVPYMRFPCQ
+73 GSDSYVPYMKFPCQ
-87 LFYEGALISPVG
+87 LFYEGALISPAG

-104 VDVSDESIGIQII
+104 VDVSDTSIGVQIL

-142 KWYTDTMGQIERRLV
+142 KWYTDTMGQAERYLS
-157 GPEGVKVLYFW
+157 GSEKSKVLYFW
-168 LYATLQKNPNI
+168 LYATLQKNPNV
-179 PPISMEAIQQVRE
+179 PPIPMEAIRQVRE

-205 VTWIFAREGYS
+205 VTWIFDREGYS
-216 LETDVDPVDRDEMFL
+216 LESDVDPVDRAEMFL

-237 LADNPNAPK
+237 LADNPNVPK
-246 ASGTGWIQDPPI
+246 ASGTGWVKNTPP
-258 GTTVGVVWQGFP
+258 GGLAGVTWQGSP
-270 GVTLSD
+270 GVTLRD
-276 PVAGRLLMG
+276 PVAERLTINPIPG
-285 TVAGT
+285 E
-290 FNWMTLWD
+290 FSWMTIWD

-306 WSNISAIRNGSVAVQ
+306 WSNTSAIQRGTVTVR

-331 AIVLIRSWSSGS
+331 AIVLTRSWSSGS
-343 SGSASVNIPM
+343 SGSASVDIPM
-353 EAGEHILVSGSLATV
+353 EAGEHILVYGSLV
-368 NPSANQYDMRFPV
+368 ANGLSTDQYDMRFPV
-381 SITAPPVPET
+381 SITAPIPSET
-391 SPGDKPQPGLTYDLL
+391 SPGDKPYPGLTYDLL

-424 FGLTIDVNPA
+424 LGLTIDVNSA
-434 TKVAR
+434 TKVVR

-474 NYAQS
+474 SYAQS

-523 LYDEDTTDK
+523 LYDEDRTSKT
-532 VHTIA
+532 HTLA
-537 NYPIWTVNRGRVEN
+537 NYPIWTINRGRMEN

-559 EYNALSKPMVVHV
+559 EYNALSKPMVVHI

-587 LIRVRLF
+587 LTPVRLY

-613 NNILKRPKILQTQIL
+613 DNILKRPKILQTQIL
-628 LDSLDIQSLDLFDP
+628 LDSLDIQSLDLFNP
-642 IWLEEPGFWFYVSKI
+642 IWLEEHGFWFYVSKI

-662 EKITKVDLIRM
+662 GKITKVDLIRM

>member
-1 MDKLSGDM
+1 M

-31 PAMNYQTNNLAEL
+31 PAMNYQINNLAEL
-44 KDRNASYSQRISLP
+44 KDGNASYSQRISLP
-58 RTTHNEQAFQFSFVI
+58 RTTHNEQAFQFSFVV
-73 GSGSYVPYMRFPCQ
+73 GSGSCVPYMKFPCQ
-87 LFYEGALISPVG
+87 LFYEGALISPAG

-104 VDVSDESIGIQII
+104 VDVSDTSIGVQIL
-117 GATADLFDTLNNTD
+117 GATVDLFDTLNNTD

-142 KWYTDTMGQIERRLV
+142 KWYTDTMGQTERYLS
-157 GPEGVKVLYFW
+157 GPGEVKVLYFW
-168 LYATLQKNPNI
+168 LYATLQKNPNF
-179 PPISMEAIQQVRE
+179 PPFAMEAIRQVGE

-205 VTWIFAREGYS
+205 VTWIFDRAGYS
-216 LETDVDPVDRDEMFL
+216 LETDVDLVDRAEMFL

-237 LADNPNAPK
+237 LADNPKAPR
-246 ASGTGWIQDPPI
+246 ASGIGWIRNF
-258 GTTVGVVWQGFP
+258 TVGTPAGVIWEGSP
-270 GVTLSD
+270 GVTLKD
-276 PVAGRLLMG
+276 PVAGRLTIG
-285 TVAGT
+285 PKSGT
-290 FNWMTLWD
+290 FSWMTLWD
-298 TTITFSFS
+298 TTITFRFS
-306 WSNISAIRNGSVAVQ
+306 WSNISAIRKSRVAVE

-331 AIVLIRSWSSGS
+331 AVVLTRSWSTGS
-343 SGSASVNIPM
+343 SGSASVDIQM
-353 EAGEHILVSGSLATV
+353 EAGEHILVSGTLAVIT
-368 NPSANQYDMRFPV
+368 NPDSSFDMRFPV

-418 KAFFQL
+418 KAFVQL
-424 FGLTIDVNPA
+424 FGLTVDVNPV

-439 AYSVQEFY
+439 AYSIQEFY

-474 NYAQS
+474 SYAQS

-515 FLAGLNQT
+515 FLAGLNQK
-523 LYDEDTTDK
+523 LYDAGTTNK
-532 VHTIA
+532 THTLA
-537 NYPIWTVNRGRVEN
+537 NYPIWTINRGRMEN
-551 GEMTETTW
+551 GEMIETTW
-559 EYNALSKPMVVHV
+559 EYNVLSKPMVVHID
-572 NKSDYMWPQVSVGYT
+572 KSDYMRPGVRVGYT
-587 LIRVRLF
+587 RTQVRLY

-613 NNILKRPKILQTQIL
+613 NNILKRPKILQVQIL
-628 LDSLDIQSLDLFDP
+628 LDSLDIQSLDLFNP
-642 IWLEEPGFWFYVSKI
+642 IWLEEHGFWFYVSKI

-662 EKITKVDLIRM
+662 GKISKVDLIRM

>member
-1 MDKLSGDM
+1 
-9 NYELL
+9 

-31 PAMNYQTNNLAEL
+31 PAMNYQINNLAEL

-58 RTTHNEQAFQFSFVI
+58 RTTHNEQAFQFSFVV
-73 GSGSYVPYMRFPCQ
+73 GSGSGVPYMKFPCQ
-87 LFYEGALISPVG
+87 LFYEGALISPAG

-104 VDVSDESIGIQII
+104 VDVSDTSIGVQIL
-117 GATADLFDTLNNTD
+117 GATVDLFDTLNNTD

-142 KWYTDTMGQIERRLV
+142 KWYTDTMGQTERYLS
-157 GPEGVKVLYFW
+157 GPGEVKVLYFW
-168 LYATLQKNPNI
+168 LYATLQKNPNF
-179 PPISMEAIQQVRE
+179 PPFAMEAIRQVRE

-205 VTWIFAREGYS
+205 VTWIFDRAGYR
-216 LETDVDPVDRDEMFL
+216 LETDVDPVDRAEMFL

-237 LADNPNAPK
+237 LADNPKAPR
-246 ASGTGWIQDPPI
+246 ASGIGWIRDF
-258 GTTVGVVWQGFP
+258 TVGTPAGVIWKGSP

-276 PVAGRLLMG
+276 PVAGRLNIG
-285 TVAGT
+285 PQSGT
-290 FNWMTLWD
+290 FSWMTLWD
-298 TTITFSFS
+298 TTITFRFS
-306 WSNISAIRNGSVAVQ
+306 WSNISAIQNSSVAVK

-331 AIVLIRSWSSGS
+331 AVVLTRSWSTGS
-343 SGSASVNIPM
+343 SGSASVDIQM
-353 EAGEHILVSGSLATV
+353 EAGEHILVSGTLAVIT
-368 NPSANQYDMRFPV
+368 NPVSSFDMRFPV

-391 SPGDKPQPGLTYDLL
+391 SPGGKPQPGLTYDLL

-418 KAFFQL
+418 KAFVQL
-424 FGLTIDVNPA
+424 FGLTVDVNPV

-439 AYSVQEFY
+439 AYSIQEFY

-474 NYAQS
+474 SYAQS

-515 FLAGLNQT
+515 FLAGLNQK
-523 LYDEDTTDK
+523 LYDAGTTNK
-532 VHTIA
+532 THTLA
-537 NYPIWTVNRGRVEN
+537 NYPIWTINRGRMEN
-551 GEMTETTW
+551 GEVTETTW
-559 EYNALSKPMVVHV
+559 EYNVLSKPMVVHI
-572 NKSDYMWPQVSVGYT
+572 NKSDYMRPVVRVGYT
-587 LIRVRLF
+587 RTQVRLY

-613 NNILKRPKILQTQIL
+613 NNILKRPKILQVQIL
-628 LDSLDIQSLDLFDP
+628 LDSLDIQSLDLFNP
-642 IWLEEPGFWFYVSKI
+642 IWLEEHGFWFYVSKI

-662 EKITKVDLIRM
+662 GKIPKVDLIRM

>member
-1 MDKLSGDM
+1 M

-31 PAMNYQTNNLAEL
+31 PAMNYQINNLAEL
-44 KDRNASYSQRISLP
+44 KDRNVSYSQRISLP
-58 RTTHNEQAFQFSFVI
+58 RTTHNEQAFQFSFVV
-73 GSGSYVPYMRFPCQ
+73 GSGSYVPYMKFPCQ
-87 LFYEGALISPVG
+87 LFYEGALISPAG

-104 VDVSDESIGIQII
+104 VDVSDTSIGVQIL

-131 AKDPGDGMFLL
+131 AKDPGTGMFLL
-142 KWYTDTMGQIERRLV
+142 KWYTDTMGQAERYLS
-157 GPEGVKVLYFW
+157 GPEKSKVLYFW

-179 PPISMEAIQQVRE
+179 PPVPMEAIQQVQE

-205 VTWIFAREGYS
+205 VTWIFDRAGYS
-216 LETDVDPVDRDEMFL
+216 LETDVDSVDRSEMFL

-237 LADNPNAPK
+237 LADNPNGPK

-258 GTTVGVVWQGFP
+258 DTIVGVIWQGSP

-276 PVAGRLLMG
+276 PVAGRLMMD
-285 TVAGT
+285 TVFGA
-290 FNWMTLWD
+290 FSWMTLWD

-306 WSNISAIRNGSVAVQ
+306 WSNISAIQNGIVAVY
-321 VTHYKNDGTS
+321 VIHYKNDGTS
-331 AIVLIRSWSSGS
+331 ARVLDKSWSSVS
-343 SGSASVNIPM
+343 SGSASVDIPM
-353 EAGEHILVSGSLATV
+353 EAGEHILVSGTLSTHG
-368 NPSANQYDMRFPV
+368 PSANQYDMRFPV
-381 SITAPPVPET
+381 SITAPPVPEI
-391 SPGDKPQPGLTYDLL
+391 SPGDKPYPGLTYDLL

-424 FGLTIDVNPA
+424 FGLTVDVNPA

-474 NYAQS
+474 SYAQS

-523 LYDEDTTDK
+523 LYDRDRPGK
-532 VHTIA
+532 PHTLA
-537 NYPIWTVNRGRVEN
+537 NYPIWTLNRGRMEN

-559 EYNALSKPMVVHV
+559 EYNALDKPMVVHI

-587 LIRVRLF
+587 LTRVRLYP
-594 TAYFKNLN
+594 AYFKNLN

-608 YDKLI
+608 YGKLI

-628 LDSLDIQSLDLFDP
+628 LDSLDIQSLDLFNP
-642 IWLEEPGFWFYVSKI
+642 IWLEEHGFWFYVSKI

-662 EKITKVDLIRM
+662 GKITKVDLIRM

>member
-1 MDKLSGDM
+1 M

-14 MKGIDGE
+14 MKGIDGK

-31 PAMNYQTNNLAEL
+31 PAMNYQINNLAEL

-58 RTTHNEQAFQFSFVI
+58 RTTHNEQAFQFSFEV
-73 GSGSYVPYMRFPCQ
+73 GSGSGVPYMKFPCQ
-87 LFYEGALISPVG
+87 LFYEGALISPAG
-99 AVLNI
+99 AVLSI
-104 VDVSDESIGIQII
+104 VDVSDTSIGVQIL
-117 GATADLFDTLNNTD
+117 GATVDLFDTLNNTD

-142 KWYTDTMGQIERRLV
+142 KWYTDTMGQTERYLS
-157 GPEGVKVLYFW
+157 GPEEAKVLYFW
-168 LYATLQKNPNI
+168 LYATLQKNPNF
-179 PPISMEAIQQVRE
+179 PPFAMEAIRQVSE

-205 VTWIFAREGYS
+205 VTWIFCRAGYS
-216 LETDVDPVDRDEMFL
+216 LETDVDPVDRAEMFL

-237 LADNPNAPK
+237 LANNPK
-246 ASGTGWIQDPPI
+246 APGASGVGWIRNPPV
-258 GTTVGVVWQGFP
+258 GTPTGVIWTGSP
-270 GVTLSD
+270 GVTLHD
-276 PVAGRLLMG
+276 PVAGRLTIG
-285 TVAGT
+285 PGSGT
-290 FNWMTLWD
+290 FSWMTLWD
-298 TTITFSFS
+298 TTIMFKFS
-306 WSNISAIRNGSVAVQ
+306 WSNDSAIQMSNVSVK

-331 AIVLIRSWSSGS
+331 AVVLTRSWSSGS
-343 SGSASVNIPM
+343 SGSASVNIQM
-353 EAGEHILVSGSLATV
+353 EAGEHILVSGTLAIVV
-368 NPSANQYDMRFPV
+368 NHGSSIDMRFPV
-381 SITAPPVPET
+381 SISAPPVPET

-418 KAFFQL
+418 KAFVQL
-424 FGLTIDVNPA
+424 FGLTVDVNPV

-439 AYSVQEFY
+439 AYSVREFY

-474 NYAQS
+474 SYAQS

-515 FLAGLNQT
+515 FLAGFNQS
-523 LYDEDTTDK
+523 LYDADITNKT
-532 VHTIA
+532 HTLA
-537 NYPIWTVNRGRVEN
+537 NYPIWTINRGRVEN
-551 GEMTETTW
+551 GEVTEPTW
-559 EYNALSKPMVVHV
+559 EYNVLSKPMVVHID
-572 NKSDYMWPQVSVGYT
+572 KSDYMRPKVRVGYT
-587 LIRVRLF
+587 ITQVRLY
-594 TAYFKNLN
+594 TAYFKKLR

-613 NNILKRPKILQTQIL
+613 NNILKRPKILQVQIL
-628 LDSLDIQSLDLFDP
+628 LDSLDIQSLDLFNP
-642 IWLEEPGFWFYVSKI
+642 IWLEEHGFWFYVSKI

-662 EKITKVDLIRM
+662 GKIPKVDLIRM

>member
-1 MDKLSGDM
+1 M

-31 PAMNYQTNNLAEL
+31 PAMNYQINNLAEL

-58 RTTHNEQAFQFSFVI
+58 RTTHNEQAFQFSFVV
-73 GSGSYVPYMRFPCQ
+73 GSGSYVPYMKFSCQ
-87 LFYEGALISPVG
+87 LFYEGALISPAG

-104 VDVSDESIGIQII
+104 VDVSDTSIGIQIL

-131 AKDPGDGMFLL
+131 AKDPGTGMFLL
-142 KWYTDTMGQIERRLV
+142 KWYTDTMGQTERYLS
-157 GPEGVKVLYFW
+157 GSEESKVLYFW
-168 LYATLQKNPNI
+168 LYATLQKNPNM
-179 PPISMEAIQQVRE
+179 PPISMEAIGQVRE

-205 VTWIFAREGYS
+205 VTWIFDREGYS
-216 LETDVDPVDRDEMFL
+216 LETDVDSVDRSEMFL

-237 LADNPNAPK
+237 LADNPNVPK
-246 ASGTGWIQDPPI
+246 ASGTGWIKDTPP
-258 GTTVGVVWQGFP
+258 GGLAGVIWQGSP

-276 PVAGRLLMG
+276 PVAGRLIINTIPG
-285 TVAGT
+285 E
-290 FNWMTLWD
+290 FSWMTLWD

-306 WSNISAIRNGSVAVQ
+306 WSNTSAISNGSVVVR
-321 VTHYKNDGTS
+321 VTHYKNDGTD
-331 AIVLIRSWSSGS
+331 AIVLSRSWTSGS
-343 SGSASVNIPM
+343 YGSVSVDIPM
-353 EAGEHILVSGSLATV
+353 EAGEHILVYGSLLAGNFSTD
-368 NPSANQYDMRFPV
+368 QYDMRFPV
-381 SITAPPVPET
+381 SITAPIPPET
-391 SPGDKPQPGLTYDLL
+391 SPGDRPYPGLTYDLL

-434 TKVAR
+434 TRVAR
-439 AYSVQEFY
+439 AYSVQEIY
-447 NRRSSSGK
+447 NKRNSSGK

-474 NYAQS
+474 SYAQS

-497 FSIPDVNLQ
+497 FSIQDVNLQ
-506 PTKLLFQIG
+506 PAKLLFQIG
-515 FLAGLNQT
+515 FLAGLNQA
-523 LYDEDTTDK
+523 LYDEYTQRL
-532 VHTIA
+532 HTLA
-537 NYPIWTVNRGRVEN
+537 NYPIWTINRGRMEN

-559 EYNALSKPMVVHV
+559 EYNALNKPMVVRI
-572 NKSDYMWPQVSVGYT
+572 NKYDYMEPKVSVGYT
-587 LIRVRLF
+587 LTQVRLY
-594 TAYFKNLN
+594 TARFKSLN

-608 YDKLI
+608 YGKLI
-613 NNILKRPKILQTQIL
+613 DNILKRPKILQTQIL
-628 LDSLDIQSLDLFDP
+628 LDSLDIQSLDLFNP
-642 IWLEEPGFWFYVSKI
+642 IWLEEHGSWFYVSKI

-662 EKITKVDLIRM
+662 GKITKVDLIRM

>member
-1 MDKLSGDM
+1 MRDV
-9 NYELL
+9 
-14 MKGIDGE
+14 DGE

-31 PAMNYQTNNLAEL
+31 PAMNYQINNLAEL

-58 RTTHNEQAFQFSFVI
+58 RTTHNEQAFRFSFEI
-73 GSGSYVPYMRFPCQ
+73 GSGSDVPYMKFPCQ
-87 LFYEGALISPVG
+87 LFCEGALLSPVG

-104 VDVSDESIGIQII
+104 VDVSDESIGVQII
-117 GATADLFDTLNNTD
+117 GATADLFNTLNNTD
-131 AKDPGDGMFLL
+131 AKDTGNGMFLL
-142 KWYTDTMGQIERRLV
+142 KWYTDTMGQTERYLTSPN
-157 GPEGVKVLYFW
+157 GIKVLYFW
-168 LYATLQKNPNI
+168 LYATLQKNPNT
-179 PPISMEAIQQVRE
+179 PPVWMEAIRQVRE

-216 LETDVDPVDRDEMFL
+216 LETDVDPVDRAEMFL

-237 LADNPNAPK
+237 LADNPNSPEV
-246 ASGTGWIQDPPI
+246 SGVGWLQNPPAGTTAGVGWQDPHGVPLKDPI
-258 GTTVGVVWQGFP
+258 
-270 GVTLSD
+270 
-276 PVAGRLLMG
+276 AGRLTMG
-285 TVAGT
+285 ANPGT
-290 FNWMTLWD
+290 FSWMTLWD
-298 TTITFSFS
+298 TTITFRFA
-306 WSNISAIRNGSVAVQ
+306 WSNNFSIQNGSIVVR
-321 VTHYKNDGTS
+321 VTHYKNDGTN
-331 AIVLIRSWSSGS
+331 AIVLNRSWTNLSSGRV
-343 SGSASVNIPM
+343 SVDIPM
-353 EAGEHILVSGSLATV
+353 EAGEHIWVSGTFAVVDLSEQ
-368 NPSANQYDMRFPV
+368 NYIRFPV
-381 SITAPPVPET
+381 SIIVPPVPET

-434 TKVAR
+434 TKVVR
-439 AYSVQEFY
+439 AYSIQEFY

-506 PTKLLFQIG
+506 PTKLLSQIG
-515 FLAGLNQT
+515 FLAGLNQV
-523 LYDEDTTDK
+523 LRDTETTNK
-532 VHTIA
+532 VHTLA
-537 NYPIWTVNRGRVEN
+537 NYPIWTINRGRMEN

-559 EYNALSKPMVVHV
+559 EYNALSKPMVVHI
-572 NKSDYMWPQVSVGYT
+572 NKSDYMWPQVGVGYT
-587 LIRVRLF
+587 NIRVRLY

-602 YYVPKY
+602 YYIPKY

-628 LDSLDIQSLDLFDP
+628 LNPFDIQSLDLFNP
-642 IWLEEPGFWFYVSKI
+642 IWLEEHGFWFYVSKI

-662 EKITKVDLIRM
+662 GEITKVDLIRM

>member
-1 MDKLSGDM
+1 MG
-9 NYELL
+9 YELL
-14 MKGIDGE
+14 MRDVDGE

-31 PAMNYQTNNLAEL
+31 PAMNYQINNLAEL

-58 RTTHNEQAFQFSFVI
+58 RTTHNEQAFRFSFEI
-73 GSGSYVPYMRFPCQ
+73 GSGSDVPYMKFPCQ
-87 LFYEGALISPVG
+87 LFCEGALLSPVG

-104 VDVSDESIGIQII
+104 VDVSDESIGVQII
-117 GATADLFDTLNNTD
+117 GATADLFNTLNNTD
-131 AKDPGDGMFLL
+131 AKDTGNGMFLL
-142 KWYTDTMGQIERRLV
+142 KWYTDTMGQTERYLTSPN
-157 GPEGVKVLYFW
+157 GIKVLYFW
-168 LYATLQKNPNI
+168 LYATLQKNPNT
-179 PPISMEAIQQVRE
+179 PPVWMEAIRQVRE

-216 LETDVDPVDRDEMFL
+216 LETDVDPVDRAEMFL

-237 LADNPNAPK
+237 LADNPNSPEV
-246 ASGTGWIQDPPI
+246 SGVGWLQNPPAGTTAGVGWQDPHGVPLKDPI
-258 GTTVGVVWQGFP
+258 
-270 GVTLSD
+270 
-276 PVAGRLLMG
+276 AGRLTMG
-285 TVAGT
+285 ANPGT
-290 FNWMTLWD
+290 FSWMTLWD
-298 TTITFSFS
+298 TTITFRFA
-306 WSNISAIRNGSVAVQ
+306 WSNNFSIQNGSIVVR
-321 VTHYKNDGTS
+321 VTHYKNDGTN
-331 AIVLIRSWSSGS
+331 AIVLNRSWTNLSSGRV
-343 SGSASVNIPM
+343 SVDIPM
-353 EAGEHILVSGSLATV
+353 EAGEHIWVSGTFAVVDLSEQ
-368 NPSANQYDMRFPV
+368 NYIRFPV
-381 SITAPPVPET
+381 SIIVPPVPET

-434 TKVAR
+434 TKVVR
-439 AYSVQEFY
+439 AYSIQEFY

-506 PTKLLFQIG
+506 PTKLLSQIG
-515 FLAGLNQT
+515 FLAGLNQV
-523 LYDEDTTDK
+523 LRDTETTNK
-532 VHTIA
+532 VHTLA
-537 NYPIWTVNRGRVEN
+537 NYPIWTINRGRMEN

-559 EYNALSKPMVVHV
+559 EYNALSKPMVVHI
-572 NKSDYMWPQVSVGYT
+572 NKSDYMWPQVGVGYT
-587 LIRVRLF
+587 NIRVRLY

-602 YYVPKY
+602 YYIPKY

-628 LDSLDIQSLDLFDP
+628 LNPFDIQSLDLFNP
-642 IWLEEPGFWFYVSKI
+642 IWLEEHGFWFYVSKI

-662 EKITKVDLIRM
+662 GEITKVDLIRM

>member
-1 MDKLSGDM
+1 M

-31 PAMNYQTNNLAEL
+31 PAMNYQINNLAEL

-58 RTTHNEQAFQFSFVI
+58 RTTHNEQAFQFSFVV
-73 GSGSYVPYMRFPCQ
+73 GSGSYVPYMKFPCQ
-87 LFYEGALISPVG
+87 LFYEGALISPAG

-104 VDVSDESIGIQII
+104 VDVSDTSIGVQIL

-131 AKDPGDGMFLL
+131 AKDPGTGMFLL
-142 KWYTDTMGQIERRLV
+142 KWYTDTMGQSERHLS
-157 GPEGVKVLYFW
+157 GPEESKVLYFW
-168 LYATLQKNPNI
+168 LYATLQKNPNV
-179 PPISMEAIQQVRE
+179 PPISMEAIGQVQE

-205 VTWIFAREGYS
+205 VTWIFDRAGYS
-216 LETDVDPVDRDEMFL
+216 LETDVDSVDRSEMFL

-258 GTTVGVVWQGFP
+258 GTIVGVRWQGYP

-276 PVAGRLLMG
+276 PVAGRLLIG
-285 TVAGT
+285 AVSGT
-290 FNWMTLWD
+290 FSWMTLWD

-331 AIVLIRSWSSGS
+331 AIVLTRSWSSGS
-343 SGSASVNIPM
+343 SGSASVDIPM
-353 EAGEHILVSGSLATV
+353 EAGEHILVSGSLTTV

-439 AYSVQEFY
+439 AYSVREFY

-474 NYAQS
+474 SYAQS

-515 FLAGLNQT
+515 LLAGLNQA
-523 LYDEDTTDK
+523 LYDE
-532 VHTIA
+532 HTQRLHTLA
-537 NYPIWTVNRGRVEN
+537 NYPIWTINRGRMEN

-559 EYNALSKPMVVHV
+559 EYNALSKPMVVHI
-572 NKSDYMWPQVSVGYT
+572 NKYDYMWPQVSVGYNLD
-587 LIRVRLF
+587 LIRLY
-594 TAYFKNLN
+594 TARFKSLN

-608 YDKLI
+608 YGKLI
-613 NNILKRPKILQTQIL
+613 DNILKRPKILQTQIL
-628 LDSLDIQSLDLFDP
+628 LDSLDIQSLDLFNP
-642 IWLEEPGFWFYVSKI
+642 IWLEEHGFWFYVSKI

-662 EKITKVDLIRM
+662 GKITKVDLIRM

>member
-1 MDKLSGDM
+1 
-9 NYELL
+9 
-14 MKGIDGE
+14 
-21 VWSLDLPLDA
+21 
-31 PAMNYQTNNLAEL
+31 
-44 KDRNASYSQRISLP
+44 
-58 RTTHNEQAFQFSFVI
+58 
-73 GSGSYVPYMRFPCQ
+73 
-87 LFYEGALISPVG
+87 
-99 AVLNI
+99 
-104 VDVSDESIGIQII
+104 
-117 GATADLFDTLNNTD
+117 
-131 AKDPGDGMFLL
+131 MFLL
-142 KWYTDTMGQIERRLV
+142 KWYTDTMGQTERYLS
-157 GPEGVKVLYFW
+157 GPEETKVLYFW
-168 LYATLQKNPNI
+168 LYATLQKNPNTI
-179 PPISMEAIQQVRE
+179 QISMEAIRQVRE

-205 VTWIFAREGYS
+205 VTWIFDRAGYS
-216 LETDVDPVDRDEMFL
+216 LETDVDPVDRAEMFL

-258 GTTVGVVWQGFP
+258 GTTVGVIWQGYP

-276 PVAGRLLMG
+276 PIGGRLMRG
-285 TVAGT
+285 TVAGE
-290 FNWMTLWD
+290 FSWMTLWD

-306 WSNISAIRNGSVAVQ
+306 WSNVSAIQNGSVVVQ

-331 AIVLIRSWSSGS
+331 AIVLTRSWSSGS
-343 SGSASVNIPM
+343 SGSASVDIPM
-353 EAGEHILVSGSLATV
+353 EEGEHILVSGSLATV

-439 AYSVQEFY
+439 AYSVREFY

-474 NYAQS
+474 SYAQT

-515 FLAGLNQT
+515 FLAGLNQD
-523 LYDEDTTDK
+523 LYDWDTTNK
-532 VHTIA
+532 LHKLA
-537 NYPIWTVNRGRVEN
+537 NYPIWTINRGRMEN

-559 EYNALSKPMVVHV
+559 EYNALSKPMVVHI
-572 NKSDYMWPQVSVGYT
+572 NKSDYMRPQVSVGYSLT
-587 LIRVRLF
+587 RVRLY

-608 YDKLI
+608 YDNLI
-613 NNILKRPKILQTQIL
+613 NNILKRPKVLQTQIL
-628 LDSLDIQSLDLFDP
+628 LDPLDIQGLDLFDP
-642 IWLEEPGFWFYVSKI
+642 IWLEEHGFWFYVSKI

-662 EKITKVDLIRM
+662 GKITKVDLIRM

>member
-1 MDKLSGDM
+1 M

-14 MKGIDGE
+14 MKGIDGK

-31 PAMNYQTNNLAEL
+31 PAMNYQINSLAEL

-58 RTTHNEQAFQFSFVI
+58 RTTHNEQAFQFSFVV
-73 GSGSYVPYMRFPCQ
+73 GSDSSVPYMKFPCQ

-104 VDVSDESIGIQII
+104 VDVSDTSIGVQIL
-117 GATADLFDTLNNTD
+117 GATVDLFDTLNNTD

-142 KWYTDTMGQIERRLV
+142 KWYTDTMGQTERYLS
-157 GPEGVKVLYFW
+157 GSGEAKVLYFW
-168 LYATLQKNPNI
+168 LYATLQKNPNF
-179 PPISMEAIQQVRE
+179 PPYAMEAIRQVSE
-192 LDKFYPHLNWYDL
+192 MDKFYPHLNWYDL
-205 VTWIFAREGYS
+205 VTWIFDRAGYS
-216 LETDVDPVDRDEMFL
+216 LETDVDPVDRDGMFL

-237 LADNPNAPK
+237 LADNPQAPR
-246 ASGTGWIQDPPI
+246 ASGVGWIRNPSV
-258 GTTVGVVWQGFP
+258 GTPTGVVWKGSP
-270 GVTLSD
+270 GVTLKD
-276 PVAGRLLMG
+276 PVAGRLSIG
-285 TVAGT
+285 TESGT
-290 FNWMTLWD
+290 FSWMTLWD
-298 TTITFSFS
+298 TTITFRFS
-306 WSNISAIRNGSVAVQ
+306 WSNVSAIQKSSVSVK

-331 AIVLIRSWSSGS
+331 AVVLTRSWSSGS
-343 SGSASVNIPM
+343 SGSTSVDIQM
-353 EAGEHILVSGSLATV
+353 EAGEHILVYGTFAIVITSGS
-368 NPSANQYDMRFPV
+368 SIDMRFPV

-418 KAFFQL
+418 KAFVQL
-424 FGLTIDVNPA
+424 FGLTVDVNPA

-439 AYSVQEFY
+439 AYSIQEFY

-455 NWSDKLIKGKDTK
+455 NWSDKLIEGKDTK

-474 NYAQS
+474 SYAQS
-479 NEIKLEDNK
+479 NEVKFEDNK

-515 FLAGLNQT
+515 FLAGLNQS
-523 LYDEDTTDK
+523 LYDAGTTNK
-532 VHTIA
+532 THTLA
-537 NYPIWTVNRGRVEN
+537 NYPIWTINRGQMEN

-559 EYNALSKPMVVHV
+559 EYNVLSKPMVVHID
-572 NKSDYMWPQVSVGYT
+572 KSDFMRPKVKVGYT
-587 LIRVRLF
+587 TTQIRLY

-613 NNILKRPKILQTQIL
+613 NNILKRPKILQVQIL
-628 LDSLDIQSLDLFDP
+628 LDSFDIQSLDLFNP
-642 IWLEEPGFWFYVSKI
+642 IWLEEHGFWFYVSKI

-662 EKITKVDLIRM
+662 GKIPKVDLIRM

>member
-1 MDKLSGDM
+1 M

-31 PAMNYQTNNLAEL
+31 PAMNYQINNLAEL

-58 RTTHNEQAFQFSFVI
+58 RTTHNEQAFQFSFVV
-73 GSGSYVPYMRFPCQ
+73 GSGSYVPYMKFPCQ

-104 VDVSDESIGIQII
+104 VDVSDTSIGIQIL

-131 AKDPGDGMFLL
+131 AKDPGTGMFLL
-142 KWYTDTMGQIERRLV
+142 KWYTDTMGQAERYLS
-157 GPEGVKVLYFW
+157 GPEESKVLYFW
-168 LYATLQKNPNI
+168 LYATLQKNPNV
-179 PPISMEAIQQVRE
+179 PPISMEAIRQVRE

-205 VTWIFAREGYS
+205 VTWIFDRAGYS
-216 LETDVDPVDRDEMFL
+216 LETDVDPVDRAEMFL

-237 LADNPNAPK
+237 LADSPNVPE
-246 ASGTGWIQDPPI
+246 ASGTGWVKDTPP
-258 GTTVGVVWQGFP
+258 GGLAGVTWQGSP

-276 PVAGRLLMG
+276 PVAGRLIIDTIPG
-285 TVAGT
+285 E
-290 FNWMTLWD
+290 FSWMTIWD

-306 WSNISAIRNGSVAVQ
+306 WSNTSAISRGTVAVR

-331 AIVLIRSWSSGS
+331 AIVLTRSWTSGS
-343 SGSASVNIPM
+343 YGSVSVDIPM
-353 EAGEHILVSGSLATV
+353 EAGEHILVSGSLLAGNFTTD
-368 NPSANQYDMRFPV
+368 QYDMRFPV
-381 SITAPPVPET
+381 SITAPIPPET
-391 SPGDKPQPGLTYDLL
+391 SPGDRPYPGLTYDLL
-406 ASTGFKSLGDIV
+406 ASTGFKSLGDMV
-418 KAFFQL
+418 KAFLQL

-439 AYSVQEFY
+439 AYSVQELY

-474 NYAQS
+474 SYAQS

-488 DNNVTDSYK
+488 DNSVTDSYK
-497 FSIPDVNLQ
+497 FSIQDVNLQ

-515 FLAGLNQT
+515 LLAGLNQT
-523 LYDEDTTDK
+523 LYDEYTQRL
-532 VHTIA
+532 HTLA
-537 NYPIWTVNRGRVEN
+537 NYPIWTINRGRMEN

-559 EYNALSKPMVVHV
+559 EYNALNKPMVVHI
-572 NKSDYMWPQVSVGYT
+572 NKSDYMEPKVSVGYALT
-587 LIRVRLF
+587 QVRLY
-594 TAYFKNLN
+594 TARFKSLN

-608 YDKLI
+608 YGKLI
-613 NNILKRPKILQTQIL
+613 DNILKRPKILQTQIL
-628 LDSLDIQSLDLFDP
+628 LDSLDIQSLDLFNP
-642 IWLEEPGFWFYVSKI
+642 IWLEEHGFWFYVSKI

-662 EKITKVDLIRM
+662 GKITKVDLIRM